1 MAKCA
6 FIGLG
11 NMGYPMAGHLVNAGH
26 DVHVYNRTKA
36 KSEKW
41 ATEYEG
47 TIHETASSAADG
59 CDFVFTCVGNDHDVQ
74 EVLNGPTGAIHA
86 LNEGAI
92 IVDHTTASVTLAK
105 ELANTCTERNI
116 GFIDAPISGGQSGAE
131 QGTLSIMCGGLSDH
145 YEKVQPVLEAYGQTM
160 TLIGPSGSGQFTKM
174 VNQILC
180 AGAIQGA
187 AEAIAF
193 GLKAG
198 LDMDNVLNA
207 VKNGAAGSWY
217 LQNRGDTMVAD
228 EFDFGFAVDWMH
240 KDLNLVQNQ
249 AQQIKANTPLTEMM
263 IASLEQS
270 QQTGDNRMDATV
282 IIRNYLKDTT
292 ND

>member
-11 NMGYPMAGHLVNAGH
+11 NMGYPMAGHLVTAGH
-26 DVHVYNRTKA
+26 DVHIYNRTKV

-47 TIHETASSAADG
+47 TVHETASSAAND
-59 CDFVFTCVGNDHDVQ
+59 CDFVFTCVGNDQDVK
-74 EVLNGPTGAIHA
+74 EVLNGPTGAIDS
-86 LNEGAI
+86 LSEGAV

-105 ELANTCTERNI
+105 ELANTCAERNI
-116 GFIDAPISGGQSGAE
+116 GFIDAPISGGQSGAV
-131 QGTLSIMCGGLSDH
+131 QGTLSIMCGGESDY
-145 YEKVQPVLEAYGQTM
+145 YEKVQPVMEAYAKTM

-198 LDMDNVLNA
+198 LDMKNVLNA

-217 LQNRGDTMVAD
+217 LQNRGETMVAD
-228 EFDFGFAVDWMH
+228 EFDFGFAVDLMH

-249 AQQIKANTPLTEMM
+249 ALQINANTPLTEMM
-263 IASLEQS
+263 LASLEQS
-270 QQTGDNRMDATV
+270 QQAGDNSMDVTV
-282 IIRNYLKDTT
+282 IIRNYLKDIA

>member
-1 MAKCA
+1 
-6 FIGLG
+6 
-11 NMGYPMAGHLVNAGH
+11 MAGHLVNAGH
-26 DVHVYNRTKA
+26 DVHVFNRTKA

-47 TIHETASSAADG
+47 TVHETASSAADG
-59 CDFVFTCVGNDHDVQ
+59 CDFVFTCVGNDEDVQ

-86 LNEGAI
+86 LNEGAV

-105 ELANTCTERNI
+105 KLANTCAERKI

-131 QGTLSIMCGGLSDH
+131 QGTLSIMCGGQPDH
-145 YEKVQPVLEAYGQTM
+145 YEKAKPVLEAYGETM

-249 AQQIKANTPLTEMM
+249 AQQINANTPLTEMM
-263 IASLEQS
+263 LASLEQS

>member
-1 MAKCA
+1 
-6 FIGLG
+6 
-11 NMGYPMAGHLVNAGH
+11 MGYPMAGHLVNAGH

-47 TIHETASSAADG
+47 TAHETASSAADG
-59 CDFVFTCVGNDHDVQ
+59 CDFVFICVGNDEDVQ
-74 EVLNGPTGAIHA
+74 EVLAGPTGAIDC
-86 LNEGAI
+86 LIEGAV

-131 QGTLSIMCGGLSDH
+131 QGTLSIMCGGQPDH
-145 YEKVQPVLEAYGQTM
+145 YEKVQPVLEAYGETM

-207 VKNGAAGSWY
+207 VKSGAAGSWY

>member
-1 MAKCA
+1 MVKCA

-11 NMGYPMAGHLVNAGH
+11 NMGYPMAGHLVSEGH
-26 DVHVYNRTKA
+26 EVHVFNRTKA

-41 ATEYEG
+41 
-47 TIHETASSAADG
+47 IHEHNGTAHDTPASAAYG
-59 CDFVFTCVGNDHDVQ
+59 CDFVFTCVGNDEDVQ
-74 EVLNGPTGAIHA
+74 EALNGPTGAIDC
-86 LNEGAI
+86 LIEGAV

-105 ELANTCTERNI
+105 ELAKTCAERNI

-131 QGTLSIMCGGLSDH
+131 QGTLSIMCGGQSDH
-145 YEKVQPVLEAYGQTM
+145 YEKVEPVMEAYGQTM

-207 VKNGAAGSWY
+207 VKSGAAGSWY

-270 QQTGDNRMDATV
+270 QLAGDNRMDATV

>member
-11 NMGYPMAGHLVNAGH
+11 NMGYPMAGHLATAGH
-26 DVHVYNRTKA
+26 DVHVYNRTSA

-41 ATEYEG
+41 VTEYGG
-47 TIHETASSAADG
+47 TDHQSPAEASNGAE
-59 CDFVFTCVGNDHDVQ
+59 FVFTCVGNDDDVH
-74 EVLNGPTGAIHA
+74 EVLNGPDGAIEA
-86 LNEGAI
+86 LEERTI
-92 IVDHTTASVTLAK
+92 IVDHTTASVTLAE
-105 ELANTCTERNI
+105 ELAGICNQRKI

-131 QGTLSIMCGGLSDH
+131 QGTLSIMCGGQPEH
-145 YEKVQPVLEAYGQTM
+145 YETVKPIMEAYGRTM

-198 LDMDNVLNA
+198 LDMENVLNA

-249 AQQIKANTPLTEMM
+249 AQQINANTPLTAMM
-263 IASLEQS
+263 LASLKQS
-270 QQTGDNRMDATV
+270 QQAGDNRMDATV

-292 ND
+292 NG

>member
-47 TIHETASSAADG
+47 TAHETASSAAEN
-59 CDFVFTCVGNDHDVQ
+59 CDFVFTCVGNDENVQ
-74 EVLNGPTGAIHA
+74 EVLNGPTGAIDS
-86 LNEGAI
+86 LNEGAV

-105 ELANTCTERNI
+105 ELANTCAERNI

-131 QGTLSIMCGGLSDH
+131 QGTLSIMCGGQPDH
-145 YEKVQPVLEAYGQTM
+145 YEKVQPVMEAYGQTM

-207 VKNGAAGSWY
+207 VKSGAAGSWY

>member
-11 NMGYPMAGHLVNAGH
+11 NMGYPMAGHLTTAGH
-26 DVHVYNRTKA
+26 DVHVYNRTA
-36 KSEKW
+36 TKSQKW
-41 ATEYEG
+41 VNTYGG
-47 TIHETASSAADG
+47 TMHETPSSAAQEA
-59 CDFVFTCVGNDHDVQ
+59 DFVFTCVGNDRDVE
-74 EVLNGPTGAIHA
+74 EVLTGTNGAIHA
-86 LNEGAI
+86 LHEDAI

-105 ELANTCTERNI
+105 NLSTTCEEQNI

-131 QGTLSIMCGGLSDH
+131 QGTLSIMCGGHDH
-145 YEKVQPVLEAYGQTM
+145 HYAKAQPVMESYGKTI
-160 TLIGPSGSGQFTKM
+160 THIGPTGSGQFTKM

-193 GLKAG
+193 GLKAD
-198 LDMDNVLNA
+198 LDMENVLNA

-217 LQNRGDTMVAD
+217 LQNRGDTMISD

-240 KDLNLVQNQ
+240 KDLNLVINQ
-249 AQQIKANTPLTEMM
+249 AEHISADTPLAKMM
-263 IASLEQS
+263 LTSLEQS
-270 QQTGDNRMDATV
+270 QQAGDNRLDATV
-282 IIRNYLKDTT
+282 IIRNYLKDTHH
-292 ND
+292 D